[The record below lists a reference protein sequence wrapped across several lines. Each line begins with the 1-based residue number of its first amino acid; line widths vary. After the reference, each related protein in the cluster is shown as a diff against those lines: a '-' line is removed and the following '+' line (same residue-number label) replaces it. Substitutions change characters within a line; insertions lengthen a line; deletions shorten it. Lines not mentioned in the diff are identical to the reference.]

1 MKQKALMKSITISTI
16 LPPLLCIKQVY
27 AAKEAAAL
35 LQEDVQ
41 PVRHSASPVHQP
53 REYREEALSYANI
66 VAKTLLST
74 YRISRKAKINS
85 IVHLH
90 SM

>member
-1 MKQKALMKSITISTI
+1 M
-16 LPPLLCIKQVY
+16 KQVY

-41 PVRHSASPVHQP
+41 PIRHSASPVHQP
-53 REYREEALSYANI
+53 RKYWEEALSYAII

-74 YRISRKAKINS
+74 YRISRKAKIKS
-85 IVHLH
+85 IMHLH

>member
-1 MKQKALMKSITISTI
+1 MKQKALMKAITISTS
-16 LPPLLCIKQVY
+16 LPLLLCIKQVY
-27 AAKEAAAL
+27 ATKEAAAL

-41 PVRHSASPVHQP
+41 PVRHRASPVHQRGES
-53 REYREEALSYANI
+53 REKALSYANR
-66 VAKTLLST
+66 VAKTLLSA